1 METSCPPSKP
11 YDWQTPMEQQD
22 KLFDGNIEVAAWY
35 PRDVEGDLWYEMAFN
50 FEEVPQFSQARIYGS
65 QLQGMRFLIWKFGKW
80 VEPSAVRTEEKYS
93 LKLDFGTVLR
103 TVKVRMEFQGRNPQL
118 YEFELE

>member
-1 METSCPPSKP
+1 
-11 YDWQTPMEQQD
+11 
-22 KLFDGNIEVAAWY
+22 
-35 PRDVEGDLWYEMAFN
+35 
-50 FEEVPQFSQARIYGS
+50 
-65 QLQGMRFLIWKFGKW
+65 MRFLIWKFGKW
-80 VEPSAVRTEEKYS
+80 VEPSAVRTEEKHS